1 MLPLVRPMA
10 LPRRHSRDASSR
22 PKETILQDCSISST
36 FFGGTFSKWAGKDL
50 NFVEGHLREKFA
62 VIFAVGLLAKQF
74 GVLPADLNITA
85 AVRWAWEE
93 GVLKKR
99 QTQQQSPADTAR
111 QYIKAHQDEFMR
123 TPVSAEITAAEAATC
138 PGFVHKNPDGSLEY
152 LIPPDVFRREFG
164 SAGGPQLIIPV
175 LAAQGLAKI
184 DNACSRKYQLKRQ
197 LRPGLR
203 VRMYC
208 LSSAILELLPV

>member
-1 MLPLVRPMA
+1 M
-10 LPRRHSRDASSR
+10 PRRHSRDASSR
-22 PKETILQDCSISST
+22 PKEDILQDCSISST

-50 NFVEGHLREKFA
+50 NFVEGRLREKFA
-62 VIFAVGLLAKQF
+62 VIFAVGLLSAKQF

-152 LIPPDVFRREFG
+152 LIPPDVFAENLDLQADP
-164 SAGGPQLIIPV
+164 S
-175 LAAQGLAKI
+175 
-184 DNACSRKYQLKRQ
+184 
-197 LRPGLR
+197 
-203 VRMYC
+203 
-208 LSSAILELLPV
+208 